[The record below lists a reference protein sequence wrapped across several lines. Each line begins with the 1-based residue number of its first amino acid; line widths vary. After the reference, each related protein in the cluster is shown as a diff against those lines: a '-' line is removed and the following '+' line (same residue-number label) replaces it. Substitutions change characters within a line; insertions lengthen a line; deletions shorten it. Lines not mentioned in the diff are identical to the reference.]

1 MTAIRVA
8 LGLWYT
14 ERMAAQ
20 SGTHTQGQSGAQSA
34 SMRCVVWCAQGVA
47 LDGQL
52 QAALGARQELRASV
66 VTSCFA
72 ALAELLIS
80 GAEGEP
86 RVLVLQEPATLA
98 GAAEVLARLERH
110 LPSAK
115 VWVFTAQPKP
125 TLRGLRAGDLVVA
138 GRAVA
143 AEQSFKRVPQ
153 VVVVPGIGAKLRG
166 EKQEWTPRVV
176 GEGLDKGGAGPET
189 RSAQSGVPDNSQPA
203 AMPPAAGNPSG
214 SSVGGVRPTSLLSDE
229 ELSMLLAND
238 QNREHT

>member
-1 MTAIRVA
+1 
-8 LGLWYT
+8 
-14 ERMAAQ
+14 MAAQ
-20 SGTHTQGQSGAQSA
+20 MATHTQGQSGAKSA

-52 QAALGARQELRASV
+52 QAALGARQDLRASV

-72 ALAELLIS
+72 ALAELLI
-80 GAEGEP
+80 GAADGEP
-86 RVLVLQEPATLA
+86 RALVLQEPATLA

-110 LPSAK
+110 LPRVK

-125 TLRGLRAGDLVVA
+125 TLRGLRTGDLVA
-138 GRAVA
+138 PTRAA
-143 AEQSFKRVPQ
+143 TAPTFNRVPQ

-176 GEGLDKGGAGPET
+176 GEGLDTRGAGPET
-189 RSAQSGVPDNSQPA
+189 RSVQSGVPDNSEPSV
-203 AMPPAAGNPSG
+203 MTPAAGNPSG
-214 SSVGGVRPTSLLSDE
+214 SSVGGMRPTSLLSDE

-238 QNREHT
+238 QDREHT